1 MLTRKLVSIASLV
14 FLTIAIGL
22 IYTPSK
28 ALAAP
33 GHCDDYGNCSVGDGD
48 GGDGGGKGGGGDDD
62 GGKAGGSSSSSC
74 VYNGKDIP
82 CATGD
87 GRWSHKRQCYVKETG
102 EIAKPDKWDDMT
114 PEEKAKW
121 QAKNGKQR
129 EYSCTKPGGGKSTFN
144 EDPGDVISSSFPP
157 VNPEDLAREALAKL
171 KLTPIDVGIAPKTS
185 DVPKDQGIVGM
196 PIWLWADNSADNT
209 TGPAS
214 SSASD
219 QGITVNLKAKVGS
232 YKWSMG
238 DGKAVRCNNEGTPW
252 KKGMTG
258 DSPSGCGY
266 NYLKSGKYDVTA
278 TTTWNVEWEGG
289 GMRGT
294 ITLPLTSDPETMHVT
309 EAQTVVVN

>member
-1 MLTRKLVSIASLV
+1 MLTRKLAAFV
-14 FLTIAIGL
+14 
-22 IYTPSK
+22 
-28 ALAAP
+28 ALSCLLLALGVTYAPAPADAAP
-33 GHCDDYGNCSVGDGD
+33 GKCDRFGNCSVGDGD
-48 GGDGGGKGGGGDDD
+48 GGGGGNDGGEDDS
-62 GGKAGGSSSSSC
+62 GNAGGSSSSTC

-102 EIAKPDKWDDMT
+102 DIAKPDNWDDMS

-121 QAKNGKQR
+121 QAKNSGLK
-129 EYSCTKPGGGKSTFN
+129 EYKCTKPGGGSTNFN
-144 EDPGDVISSSFPP
+144 EDPDEVIDSSFPP

-171 KLTPIDVGIAPKTS
+171 KLSPIDVGIAPKTS

-196 PIWLWADNSADNT
+196 PIWLWAANPANNT

-214 SSASD
+214 ASASD
-219 QGITVNLKAKVGS
+219 QGLTVTLKAKVGS

-238 DGKAVRCNNEGTPW
+238 DGKAVRCNGKGTPW
-252 KKGMTG
+252 TKGKTG

-266 NYLKSGKYDVTA
+266 NYMKAGKYEVSA
-278 TTTWNVEWEGG
+278 TTTWQVEWEGG

-294 ITLPLTSDPETMHVT
+294 MTVPLTSDPETMHVT

>member
-1 MLTRKLVSIASLV
+1 MLTRKLTALLALTLLL
-14 FLTIAIGL
+14 LTIGVAYGP
-22 IYTPSK
+22 TPAS
-28 ALAAP
+28 ADP
-33 GHCDDYGNCSVGDGD
+33 GKCDGYGNCSVGDGD
-48 GGDGGGKGGGGDDD
+48 GGGGGGGGGGDDD
-62 GGKAGGSSSSSC
+62 GNAGGSSSSTC

-87 GRWSHKRQCYVKETG
+87 GRWSYKRQCYVKETG
-102 EIAKPDKWDDMT
+102 DIAKPDNWDDMT

-121 QAKNGKQR
+121 QAKNNGLK
-129 EYSCTKPGGGKSTFN
+129 EYSCTKPGGGTTTFN
-144 EDPGDVISSSFPP
+144 EDPDEVINSSYPP

-171 KLTPIDVGIAPKTS
+171 KLSPIDVGIAPKTS
-185 DVPKDQGIVGM
+185 DVPEDQGIVGM
-196 PIWLWADNSADNT
+196 PIWLWASNPADNA
-209 TGPAS
+209 TGPAEA
-214 SSASD
+214 SASD
-219 QGITVNLKAKVGS
+219 QGITVRLKAKVGS

-238 DGKAVRCNNEGTPW
+238 DGKAVRCNGKGTPW

-266 NYLKSGKYDVTA
+266 NYMKSGKYEVTA
-278 TTTWNVEWEGG
+278 TTTWKVEWEGG